1 MLVHSQVYDEL
12 ITIKES
18 ILEFEKY
25 FGEEVVAMKIY
36 ISNDYDKD
44 VARSIE
50 EYFFNFVST
59 MMGRLIICKTVC
71 NEHSQLPYE
80 FLSKDDF
87 ENFKETT
94 DWLN

>member
-25 FGEEVVAMKIY
+25 IGEEVVAMKIY
-36 ISNDYDKD
+36 ISKDYDKD
-44 VARSIE
+44 VAHSIE

-59 MMGRLIICKTVC
+59 MMGRLIIRKTVC
-71 NEHSQLPYE
+71 DEHSQLPYE
-80 FLSKDDF
+80 FMSKDEF
-87 ENFKETT
+87 ESFKETT
-94 DWLN
+94 DWSN